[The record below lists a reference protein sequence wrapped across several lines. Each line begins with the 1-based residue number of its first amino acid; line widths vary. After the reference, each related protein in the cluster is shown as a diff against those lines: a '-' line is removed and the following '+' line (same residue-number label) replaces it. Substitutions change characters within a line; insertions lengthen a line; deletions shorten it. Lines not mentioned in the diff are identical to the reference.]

1 MKKFRLLVLAFAAM
15 LAGTQ
20 NGVAQDWPGHTPNS
34 LVGETGHDGEVY
46 LWNVGTGQFLY
57 IGGNWGTQAITYDTG
72 TRFTIANQ
80 RHGSLGNYYYTY
92 TLQSHLNM
100 EGNTSGYLT
109 LTNGSNYT
117 SVHDNGI
124 WFVDQNVHEEEFRE
138 LYFTSVGGDNNNYYY
153 VSVNIPDEPSNKIVL
168 DYGAFGRPIYDENY
182 GSFRGEEVYL
192 VADGRNGRITN
203 TTSTPTNNQNAMW
216 QLVTLTDI
224 RDNFQSG
231 TANAA
236 YATPLDATY
245 ILWSQHFNRKNNDIS
260 NWHTGDVNSNNENN
274 TSLTINYPDISFDTY
289 ENRMLAP
296 TSTDVPQ
303 YYVGNGYAKNDDS
316 DNGYYDNSTE
326 SMKEG
331 ESHQKLYGNYWT
343 ANIKG
348 DGAIWQKVRV
358 TVDYPGWY
366 IISCD
371 GLTTKTLGKVE
382 LFASTYSD
390 ASMTKPLN
398 TRTSE
403 FTTVTAADGAPET
416 YTAAGQLLY
425 TNETYQKQLLIYVD
439 DSKPY
444 LVIGVR
450 AEGVNDDA
458 WTCVD
463 NFRIQ
468 YAGNAESNIVLDENQ
483 PDIYYINA
491 QVDPNHR
498 YNLILGRKMINDAW
512 NSLILP
518 VDLTRQQLQL
528 AFGNNVKLSEKN
540 TEPSENPYIIEFTS
554 IDISG
559 TPENETVLKAG
570 VPYIIKPTRL
580 LLYDPADEGYEYE
593 VIDRQNNNTPIRNI
607 RFDEPYFIINQVML
621 KNRVEDATVT
631 GNGGDAYNCGNAG
644 DILFKGTYTQQSNV
658 IPAGSYLLSNGQ
670 WYHMT
675 VDVNSVKGFRTW
687 LEPVSGDT
695 DANVIFSVDGVID
708 GNEPTAIEGIVNGSE
723 AKADNKVYNM
733 NGQVVRNSSASLEG
747 LPKGV
752 YIVNNKKY
760 IVK

>member
-1 MKKFRLLVLAFAAM
+1 MKIFRLLVLAFAAM

-20 NGVAQDWPGHTPNS
+20 NGVAQDWTGHTPNS
-34 LVGETGHDGEVY
+34 LVGAEGQDAEVY

-57 IGGNWGTQAITYDTG
+57 VGGNWGTQAITYDTG
-72 TRFTIANQ
+72 TQFTITN
-80 RHGSLGNYYYTY
+80 RGNWQVGEGWYWTY
-92 TLQSHLNM
+92 TLQSHLTH
-100 EGNTSGYLT
+100 EGQTSGYLT
-109 LTNGSNYT
+109 LTDDSDRTSN
-117 SVHDNGI
+117 HDSGT
-124 WFVDQNVHEEEFRE
+124 WFVDLNVKDSDFRT
-138 LYFTSVGGDNNNYYY
+138 LYFTYAGGKNYYY
-153 VSVNIPDEPSNKIVL
+153 INVDIGQNDGVFSNK
-168 DYGAFGRPIYDENY
+168 
-182 GSFRGEEVYL
+182 EVYL
-192 VADGRNGRITN
+192 VATGRNGQITN
-203 TTSTPTNNQNAMW
+203 TTSTPTDNRNAMW
-216 QLVTLTDI
+216 QLVTLDDI
-224 RDNFQSG
+224 RANFNANV
-231 TANAA
+231 ANAA

-245 ILWSQHFNRKNNDIS
+245 ILWCQHFGRNNDGIS
-260 NWHTGDVNSNNENN
+260 HWHTGGVSSANEQS
-274 TSLTINYPDISFDTY
+274 TSLTTDYAGINFGGYK
-289 ENRMLAP
+289 NGMLAP
-296 TSTDVPQ
+296 TSTDVPK

-316 DNGYYDNSTE
+316 DKGYYDNSTE

-371 GLTTKTLGKVE
+371 GLTTKTGGKVE

-390 ASMTKPLN
+390 ANMTNLLN

-483 PDIYYINA
+483 PDIDYINA

-528 AFGNNVKLSEKN
+528 AFGNSVKLSEKN

-570 VPYIIKPTRL
+570 VPYIIKPARL

-621 KNRVEDATVT
+621 KNKVEDATVT

>member
-20 NGVAQDWPGHTPNS
+20 NGVAQTWKGHTPNS
-34 LVGETGHDGEVY
+34 LVGAEGQDAEVY

-57 IGGNWGTQAITYDTG
+57 VGGNWGTQAITYDTG
-72 TRFTIANQ
+72 TQFTITNRGHFAI
-80 RHGSLGNYYYTY
+80 GEGWYWTY
-92 TLQSHLNM
+92 TLQSHLTH
-100 EGNTSGYLT
+100 GTQTSGYLT
-109 LTNGSNYT
+109 LTDASNRT
-117 SVHDNGI
+117 SVHDSGI
-124 WFVDQNVHEEEFRE
+124 WFVDLDVSDTDFRN
-138 LYFTSVGGDNNNYYY
+138 LYFTPAGGNNYYY
-153 VSVNIPDEPSNKIVL
+153 INVGIGQNGGNFSN
-168 DYGAFGRPIYDENY
+168 D
-182 GSFRGEEVYL
+182 EVYL
-192 VADGRNGRITN
+192 VATGRNGQITN
-203 TTSTPTNNQNAMW
+203 TTSTPTDNRNAMW
-216 QLVTLTDI
+216 QLVTLDDI
-224 RDNFQSG
+224 RANFNANV
-231 TANAA
+231 ANAA

-245 ILWSQHFNRKNNDIS
+245 ILWCQHFGRNNDDIS
-260 NWHTGDVNSNNENN
+260 HWHTGDVSITNEQS
-274 TSLTINYPDISFDTY
+274 TSLTTDYAGINFGDYDNS
-289 ENRMLAP
+289 MLAP

-303 YYVGNGYAKNDDS
+303 YYVGNGYHKNDDS

-326 SMKEG
+326 RMKEG

-348 DGAIWQKVRV
+348 DGTIWQKVRV

-371 GLTTKTLGKVE
+371 GLTTKTQGKVE

-390 ASMTKPLN
+390 VNMTNPLN

-403 FTTVTAADGAPET
+403 FTTVTAADDAPET

-483 PDIYYINA
+483 PDIDYINA

-554 IDISG
+554 IDIRR

-570 VPYIIKPTRL
+570 VPYIIKPARL

-631 GNGGDAYNCGNAG
+631 GNDGDAYNCGNAG

>member
-1 MKKFRLLVLAFAAM
+1 MKKLRLLILAFAAM
-15 LAGTQ
+15 VAGTQ
-20 NGVAQDWPGHTPNS
+20 NGVAQDWTGHTPGS
-34 LVGETGHDGEVY
+34 LVDAEGQTAEIY
-46 LWNVGTGQFLY
+46 LWNVGTNQFLY
-57 IGGNWGTQAITYDTG
+57 TGGNWGTQAITYDTG
-72 TRFTIANQ
+72 TRMTITN
-80 RHGSLGNYYYTY
+80 GGTWYSGYWY
-92 TLQSHLNM
+92 TLESQFTNDGRS
-100 EGNTSGYLT
+100 SGYLS
-109 LTNGSNYT
+109 LTDGTGNS
-117 SVHDNGI
+117 SVHDSGI
-124 WFVDQNVHEEEFRE
+124 WFLDALSSYHEDFRQ
-138 LYFTSVGGDNNNYYY
+138 LHFTPAGEGNRYY
-153 VSVNIPDEPSNKIVL
+153 VSVEIGNRAPGGI
-168 DYGAFGRPIYDENY
+168 YG
-182 GSFRGEEVYL
+182 GETVYL
-192 VADGRNGRITN
+192 VATGRNGEVIAETGN
-203 TTSTPTNNQNAMW
+203 VDNNANAQWM
-216 QLVTLTDI
+216 LVTLDDI
-224 RDNFQSG
+224 RANFSSE

-236 YATPLDATY
+236 EATPLDATY
-245 ILWSQHFNRKNNDIS
+245 ILYDQHFMRNNTDIRF
-260 NWHTGDVNSNNENN
+260 WHTGDVNSTNEQS
-274 TSLTINYPDISFDTY
+274 TALTIEYPDIDFLDY
-289 ENRMLAP
+289 DNRMLAP
-296 TSTDVPQ
+296 TDAAVPQ
-303 YYVGNGYAKNDDS
+303 YYVGNGYGSHDDS
-316 DNGYYDNSTE
+316 DEGFYDNTTT
-326 SMKEG
+326 SMQDG

-348 DGAIWQKVRV
+348 EGAIWQKVRT
-358 TVDYPGWY
+358 TVNYPGWY
-366 IISCD
+366 IVSCD
-371 GLTTKTLGKVE
+371 GLTTKTEGTVE
-382 LFASTYSD
+382 LFASTYSN
-390 ASMTKPLN
+390 ANMTDQLD
-398 TRTSE
+398 TETSE
-403 FTTVTAADGAPET
+403 FVTTTAADGAPET

-468 YAGNAESNIVLDENQ
+468 YAGNPGSNIVLDENQ
-483 PDIYYINA
+483 PDIDYINA
-491 QVDPNHR
+491 QVDINR
-498 YNLILGRKMINDAW
+498 SYNLILGRKMINNAW

-540 TEPSENPYIIEFTS
+540 TEASENPYIIEFTS

-559 TPENETVLKAG
+559 TPEQTVVLKAG
-570 VPYIIKPTRL
+570 VPYIIKPSRL
-580 LLYDPADEGYEYE
+580 LLYDPADKGYEYE
-593 VIDRQNNNTPIRNI
+593 VIDRQNNNTHIRNI

-621 KNRVEDATVT
+621 KNRVDATVT
-631 GNGGDAYNCGNAG
+631 GNGGDAYDCGNAG

-670 WYHMT
+670 WKHML
-675 VDVNSVKGFRTW
+675 VDVKTVKGFRTW
-687 LEPVSGDT
+687 LEPVSGNT

>member
-34 LVGETGHDGEVY
+34 LVGETGRDGEVY

-72 TRFTIANQ
+72 TQFTIANQ

-192 VADGRNGRITN
+192 VADGRSGRITN

-245 ILWSQHFNRKNNDIS
+245 ILWSQHFNRKSNDIS

-289 ENRMLAP
+289 ENGMLAP

-303 YYVGNGYAKNDDS
+303 YY
-316 DNGYYDNSTE
+316 
-326 SMKEG
+326 
-331 ESHQKLYGNYWT
+331 
-343 ANIKG
+343 
-348 DGAIWQKVRV
+348 
-358 TVDYPGWY
+358 
-366 IISCD
+366 
-371 GLTTKTLGKVE
+371 
-382 LFASTYSD
+382 
-390 ASMTKPLN
+390 
-398 TRTSE
+398 
-403 FTTVTAADGAPET
+403 
-416 YTAAGQLLY
+416 
-425 TNETYQKQLLIYVD
+425 
-439 DSKPY
+439 
-444 LVIGVR
+444 
-450 AEGVNDDA
+450 
-458 WTCVD
+458 
-463 NFRIQ
+463 
-468 YAGNAESNIVLDENQ
+468 
-483 PDIYYINA
+483 
-491 QVDPNHR
+491 
-498 YNLILGRKMINDAW
+498 
-512 NSLILP
+512 
-518 VDLTRQQLQL
+518 
-528 AFGNNVKLSEKN
+528 
-540 TEPSENPYIIEFTS
+540 
-554 IDISG
+554 
-559 TPENETVLKAG
+559 
-570 VPYIIKPTRL
+570 
-580 LLYDPADEGYEYE
+580 
-593 VIDRQNNNTPIRNI
+593 
-607 RFDEPYFIINQVML
+607 
-621 KNRVEDATVT
+621 
-631 GNGGDAYNCGNAG
+631 
-644 DILFKGTYTQQSNV
+644 
-658 IPAGSYLLSNGQ
+658 
-670 WYHMT
+670 
-675 VDVNSVKGFRTW
+675 
-687 LEPVSGDT
+687 
-695 DANVIFSVDGVID
+695 
-708 GNEPTAIEGIVNGSE
+708 
-723 AKADNKVYNM
+723 
-733 NGQVVRNSSASLEG
+733 
-747 LPKGV
+747 
-752 YIVNNKKY
+752 
-760 IVK
+760 

>member
-15 LAGTQ
+15 VAGTQ
-20 NGVAQDWPGHTPNS
+20 NGVAQDWTGHTPGS
-34 LVGETGHDGEVY
+34 LVGEEGKTAEIY
-46 LWNVGTGQFLY
+46 LWNVGTNQFLY
-57 IGGNWGTQAITYDTG
+57 TGGNWGTQAITYDTG
-72 TRFTIANQ
+72 TRMTITN
-80 RHGSLGNYYYTY
+80 GGTLFSGYWY
-92 TLQSHLNM
+92 TLESQFTNDGRS
-100 EGNTSGYLT
+100 SGYLS
-109 LTNGSNYT
+109 LTDGTGNS
-117 SVHDNGI
+117 SVHDSGI
-124 WFVDQNVHEEEFRE
+124 WFLDALSSYHEDFRQ
-138 LYFTSVGGDNNNYYY
+138 LHFTRVSAGVNRYY
-153 VSVNIPDEPSNKIVL
+153 VSVEIGNRTPGGI
-168 DYGAFGRPIYDENY
+168 YGGKT
-182 GSFRGEEVYL
+182 VYL
-192 VADGRNGRITN
+192 VATGRNGEVTAETGN
-203 TTSTPTNNQNAMW
+203 VNNNANAQWM
-216 QLVTLTDI
+216 LVTLDDI
-224 RDNFQSG
+224 RENFSSE

-236 YATPLDATY
+236 EATPLDATY
-245 ILWSQHFNRKNNDIS
+245 ILYDQHFMRNNTDIEF
-260 NWHTGDVNSNNENN
+260 WHTGDVNSTNEKS
-274 TSLTINYPDISFDTY
+274 TALTIEYPDIVFSDY
-289 ENRMLAP
+289 DNRMLAP
-296 TSTDVPQ
+296 TSADVPQ
-303 YYVGNGYAKNDDS
+303 YYVGNGYGSHDDS
-316 DNGYYDNSTE
+316 DEGFYDNTTT
-326 SMKEG
+326 SMQDG

-348 DGAIWQKVRV
+348 EGAIWQKVRT
-358 TVDYPGWY
+358 TVNYAGWY
-366 IISCD
+366 IVSCD
-371 GLTTKTLGKVE
+371 GLTTKTEGTVE

-390 ASMTKPLN
+390 ENMTDQLD
-398 TRTSE
+398 TETSE
-403 FTTVTAADGAPET
+403 FVTTTAADGAPKT

-439 DSKPY
+439 DSRPY

-483 PDIYYINA
+483 TDIDYINA
-491 QVDPNHR
+491 QVDPAHS
-498 YNLILGRKMINDAW
+498 YNLILGRKMKNNAW

-540 TEPSENPYIIEFTS
+540 PKASEDPHIIEFTS

-559 TPENETVLKAG
+559 TPEKTVVLKAG
-570 VPYIIKPTRL
+570 VPYIIKPGRL
-580 LLYDPADEGYEYE
+580 LLYDPAKEGYEYE
-593 VIDRQNNNTPIRNI
+593 VKNRANNSTFTTIT
-607 RFDEPYFIINQVML
+607 FTEPYFIINQVML

-631 GNGGDAYNCGNAG
+631 GNGGDAYDCGNAG

-658 IPAGSYLLSNGQ
+658 IPEGSYLLSNGQ

-675 VDVNSVKGFRTW
+675 VGVNSVKGFRTW
-687 LEPVSGDT
+687 LEPASGDT

>member
-1 MKKFRLLVLAFAAM
+1 MEIGNRA
-15 LAGTQ
+15 
-20 NGVAQDWPGHTPNS
+20 PGGIYG
-34 LVGETGHDGEVY
+34 GET
-46 LWNVGTGQFLY
+46 
-57 IGGNWGTQAITYDTG
+57 
-72 TRFTIANQ
+72 
-80 RHGSLGNYYYTY
+80 
-92 TLQSHLNM
+92 
-100 EGNTSGYLT
+100 
-109 LTNGSNYT
+109 
-117 SVHDNGI
+117 
-124 WFVDQNVHEEEFRE
+124 
-138 LYFTSVGGDNNNYYY
+138 
-153 VSVNIPDEPSNKIVL
+153 
-168 DYGAFGRPIYDENY
+168 
-182 GSFRGEEVYL
+182 VYL
-192 VADGRNGRITN
+192 VATGRNGEVIAETGN
-203 TTSTPTNNQNAMW
+203 VDNNANAQWM
-216 QLVTLTDI
+216 LVTLDDI
-224 RDNFQSG
+224 RANFSSE

-236 YATPLDATY
+236 EATPLDATY
-245 ILWSQHFNRKNNDIS
+245 ILYDQHFMRNNTDIRF
-260 NWHTGDVNSNNENN
+260 WHTGDVNSTNEQS
-274 TSLTINYPDISFDTY
+274 TALTIEYPDIDFLDY
-289 ENRMLAP
+289 DNRMLAP
-296 TSTDVPQ
+296 TDAAVPQ
-303 YYVGNGYAKNDDS
+303 YYVGNGYGSHDDS
-316 DNGYYDNSTE
+316 DGGFYDNTTT
-326 SMKEG
+326 SMQDG

-348 DGAIWQKVRV
+348 EGAIWQKVRT
-358 TVDYPGWY
+358 TVNYPGWY
-366 IISCD
+366 IVSCD
-371 GLTTKTLGKVE
+371 GLTTKTEGTVE
-382 LFASTYSD
+382 LFASTYSN
-390 ASMTKPLN
+390 ANMTDQLD
-398 TRTSE
+398 TETSE
-403 FTTVTAADGAPET
+403 FVTTTAADGAPET

-468 YAGNAESNIVLDENQ
+468 YAGNPGSNIVLDENQ
-483 PDIYYINA
+483 PNIDYINA
-491 QVDPNHR
+491 QVDINR
-498 YNLILGRKMINDAW
+498 SYNLILGRKMINNAW

-540 TEPSENPYIIEFTS
+540 TEASENPYIIEFTS

-559 TPENETVLKAG
+559 TPEQTVVLKAG
-570 VPYIIKPTRL
+570 VPYIIKPSRL
-580 LLYDPADEGYEYE
+580 LLYDPADKGYEYE
-593 VIDRQNNNTPIRNI
+593 VIDRQNNNTHIRNI

-621 KNRVEDATVT
+621 KNRVDATVT
-631 GNGGDAYNCGNAG
+631 GNGGDAYDCGNAG

-670 WYHMT
+670 WNHML
-675 VDVNSVKGFRTW
+675 VDVKTVKGFRTW
-687 LEPVSGDT
+687 LEPVSGNT